1 MNQGQQEEND
11 TESRITAGMDTGN
24 EDDNKI
30 SGIKD
35 NTRSKAQESR
45 TTAGQRYITGL
56 EHQYQRQEHIKN
68 RRIKDNRNTKA

>member
-35 NTRSKAQESR
+35 NTRSKAQ
-45 TTAGQRYITGL
+45 
-56 EHQYQRQEHIKN
+56 
-68 RRIKDNRNTKA
+68 